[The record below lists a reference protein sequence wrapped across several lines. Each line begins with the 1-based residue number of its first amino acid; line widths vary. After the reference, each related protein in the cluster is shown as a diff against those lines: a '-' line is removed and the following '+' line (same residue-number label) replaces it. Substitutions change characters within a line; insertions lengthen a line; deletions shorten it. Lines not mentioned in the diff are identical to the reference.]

1 MNIIQA
7 INDPNLFQPF
17 LGADLDSWR
26 PWCTALRALYGLP
39 IAARKS
45 TALVRDCTGRDAK
58 KLPATGFDTAAFLTG
73 RRSGKSRIAAVV
85 GAFEAVLAG
94 NERKLAVGEQGI
106 VAVVSPTRRQSRIVR
121 KYLAGVFETPLLRKV
136 VAKETTEGFELT
148 NGVSIEILTGDWRTV
163 RGFSLLAA
171 IVDEAAFFG
180 LDAESRVKSDTEL
193 VRALRPALAT
203 TGGKLVAISSPY
215 AKRGWTFTTYERHHG
230 NDNGTALVWNCPSRT
245 MNPTL
250 PQRVVDDALAED
262 PAGARAEYLGEFRD
276 DVGEYLPRHVI
287 QAVVVPGRKELLPR
301 RELRYFAFA
310 DLSGGRSD
318 DAALAVAHKVGETV
332 IVDLAKR
339 WKPPFDPRA
348 VIGEMAATLRKYGCA
363 KVTGDNYAA
372 EFVAGA
378 FVANGIRYMK
388 SEQPKAQLYAE
399 LLPLLC
405 SREIELPDDAVL
417 IDQLA
422 GLERRT
428 RSGGRDIIDHRPG
441 AKDDLANAVAGVGAA
456 STKRHRHAG
465 ALFAQETR

>member
-17 LGADLDSWR
+17 LGTDLESWR

-58 KLPATGFDTAAFLTG
+58 KLPTTGFDTGLFLTG

-94 NERKLAVGEQGI
+94 HERKLAVGELGV
-106 VAVVSPTRRQSRIVR
+106 VAAVSPTRRQSGIVR
-121 KYLAGVFETPLLRKV
+121 KYIRGIFDTPLLKQQV
-136 VAKETTEGFELT
+136 VRETTEGFELT
-148 NGVSIEILTGDWRTV
+148 NGISIEVITGDFRTV
-163 RGFSLLAA
+163 RGLSLCCCV
-171 IVDEAAFFG
+171 VDECAFFG
-180 LDAESRVKSDTEL
+180 LSEESRVKSDTEL
-193 VRALRPALAT
+193 IRALCPALAT
-203 TGGKLVAISSPY
+203 TSGKLIAISSPY
-215 AKRGWTFTTYERHHG
+215 AKRGWTYSTYERHHG
-230 NDNGTALVWNCPSRT
+230 NDDGTTLVWNCPSRT

-250 PQRVVDDALAED
+250 PQRVVDEALAED

-318 DAALAVAHKVGETV
+318 DAALAIAHKVDETV

-348 VIGEMAATLRKYGCA
+348 VIGEMATTLRKYGCG

-388 SEQPKAQLYAE
+388 AEQPKAQLYAE

-441 AKDDLANAVAGVGAA
+441 AKDDLSNAVAGVATVA
-456 STKRHRHAG
+456 TKRHRHAG
-465 ALFAQETR
+465 AFFAETR